1 MIVIGDRR
9 AGVINY
15 KLACANGS
23 DVAEPTYDIN
33 LEMLLNNR
41 DNASTSTK
49 IRSSCSSSCSADDA
63 LKFGLHCVSYCPEVS
78 IEVDVTC
85 ESRLISHKSVS
96 NC

>member
-41 DNASTSTK
+41 DNASTSTASVLQ
-49 IRSSCSSSCSADDA
+49 R
-63 LKFGLHCVSYCPEVS
+63 EVMMLS
-78 IEVDVTC
+78 LVV
-85 ESRLISHKSVS
+85 LAM
-96 NC
+96 